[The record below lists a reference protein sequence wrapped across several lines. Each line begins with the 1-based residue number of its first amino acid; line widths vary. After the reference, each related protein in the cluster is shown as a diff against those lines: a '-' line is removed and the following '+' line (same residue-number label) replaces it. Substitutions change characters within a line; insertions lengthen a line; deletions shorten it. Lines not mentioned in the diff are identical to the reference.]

1 MKSAKPLKVQV
12 QKIPTFN
19 ANFTKTV
26 KENRN
31 CVPTVNWNSASV
43 TCFSNTEV
51 LLTLSR
57 LRNIRQTLCKLTSN
71 LMFQTPITCV
81 NTPLSL
87 LRV

>member
-1 MKSAKPLKVQV
+1 MKSAKPLKVPF
-12 QKIPTFN
+12 QKYLCLMLTLPKAVEQI
-19 ANFTKTV
+19 
-26 KENRN
+26 RN
-31 CVPTVNWNSASV
+31 CVPTVNWNIVSI
-43 TCFSNTEV
+43 TRFSSTGV

-57 LRNIRQTLCKLTSN
+57 LRNIRQTLCNLTSN

>member
-1 MKSAKPLKVQV
+1 MKSARPLKVAGSQ
-12 QKIPTFN
+12 IPTFN

-31 CVPTVNWNSASV
+31 CVPTVNWSSVSV

-51 LLTLSR
+51 LLTPSR
-57 LRNIRQTLCKLTSN
+57 LRNVRQTLCKLTSN